1 MKKIYKYNKKKFITA
16 FKLFFMSIKKVLS
29 LREKLFFLS
38 SHQRLLRIL
47 WCFLPKESRKKKKKK
62 TRQKKRD
69 IKKETRIINFFSL
82 RSKKFSIIIKKI
94 YHFVKIFFI
103 ITEKIFHFVQN
114 IFRFYKKEIFF
125 YRKKFR
131 FFVCS

>member
-1 MKKIYKYNKKKFITA
+1 
-16 FKLFFMSIKKVLS
+16 MSIKKVLS

-69 IKKETRIINFFSL
+69 IKKETRIINFFFTAFKKIFYHHKKNLSL
-82 RSKKFSIIIKKI
+82 REN
-94 YHFVKIFFI
+94 FFI

-131 FFVCS
+131 SLFAVEFCFDTKFKGKMRNLNVE